1 MRCDSMSHLKL
12 SSNNLSGTI
21 PKIGHLSSLIS
32 IALDANRFSGKIPL
46 SMGMMHNLMFINLSR
61 NRLSGEIPDNI
72 GKYSIFQVLDLSSN
86 SLSGDLLDNLCY
98 QNNLKT
104 LRPRLVPKIFSTVPV
119 TSNLSTHT

>member
-1 MRCDSMSHLKL
+1 MRHLKL
-12 SSNNLSGTI
+12 SSNNLSGAI
-21 PKIGHLSSLIS
+21 PEIGHLSSLVS
-32 IALDANRFSGKIPL
+32 ITLNVNRFSGKIPL
-46 SMGMMHNLMFINLSR
+46 SMGMMRNLMFINLSR

-72 GKYSIFQVLDLSSN
+72 GKYSVLQVLDLSLN

-119 TSNLSTHT
+119 TSNLLTHA